1 MFTLIGRSLTV
12 AAALLAFG
20 AQASVGAEEP
30 GITLREAI
38 TRTLQSNPDL
48 VAYAYTLKA
57 QDGRITQSGQRPNPT
72 LSGTVENV
80 LGNGLTSGGKYAE
93 VTLMLSQVI
102 ELGGLRDRRIDVA
115 RRERDG
121 LQTEGD
127 IQRLDTLAETA
138 RRFVSLASQ
147 QEQHQ
152 LTHLAVELAEKT
164 AAAVEKR
171 VAAAKSPLAERDRA
185 AVALQRA
192 QNDDAHAEHELQTA
206 RHALAASWGA
216 STPDFTAVSASLYE
230 LPATRSYDELLA
242 ALETTPDLVRYL
254 SESRLRD
261 AEIALAI
268 AGRRQG
274 FQVGA
279 GLRRLEQTHDTGFV
293 FSFQMPLPIRDRNQ
307 GLIAEAEARREG
319 AEAGRKASLIKA
331 RTQLFG
337 YYREL
342 LDRQRQIGLIRE
354 QALPRMESAL
364 AHTDYAYERGRYS
377 YLEWVDAQREML
389 DLKRE
394 AIEAAAQY
402 HFTLIEI
409 ERLTGT
415 GLSR

>member
-1 MFTLIGRSLTV
+1 MLTRLGRSRWL
-12 AAALLAFG
+12 AAALLALVVPT
-20 AQASVGAEEP
+20 SVGAQEP
-30 GITLREAI
+30 VITLREAI
-38 TRTLQSNPDL
+38 SRTLQSNPDL
-48 VAYAYTLKA
+48 AAYAYTLKA
-57 QDGRITQSGQRPNPT
+57 QDGRITQSGLRPNPT

-80 LGNGLTSGGKYAE
+80 LGTGQASGGKYAE

-121 LQTEGD
+121 LQAEGE
-127 IQRLDTLAETA
+127 IQRLDTVAETA

-206 RHALAASWGA
+206 RYALAASWGA
-216 STPDFTAVSASLYE
+216 TKPDFVSASADLYE
-230 LPATRSYDELLA
+230 LPMTRSYDELLV
-242 ALETTPDLVRYL
+242 ALETTPDLTRYL
-254 SESRLRD
+254 SETRLRD

-274 FQVGA
+274 FQLGA
-279 GLRRLEQTHDTGFV
+279 GVRRLEQSNDTGLV
-293 FSFQMPLPIRDRNQ
+293 FSFQMPLPVRDRNQ

-319 AEAGRKASLIKA
+319 AAAEREATLIKA
-331 RTQLFG
+331 RTQLLG

-342 LDRQRQIGLIRE
+342 LDRQRQVGLIRE

-364 AHTDYAYERGRYS
+364 ANTDYAYERGRYS
-377 YLEWVDAQREML
+377 YLELVDAQREML
-389 DLKRE
+389 ELKRE

-402 HFTLIEI
+402 HFNLIEI
-409 ERLTGT
+409 ERLTGN